1 MSKTLDEFCGSVQA
15 QCYQLCQDWGRETST
30 STPSASRPSTSSNRQ
45 QENSISTTHST
56 PVSTALQEHR
66 QLFAFQPQTSNASR
80 NAVNTGRGKQRKVEK
95 PQWSHT
101 FMCLGKVHDQTVPS
115 SFVEKETLAIA
126 GLGERKIAFPAGKG
140 CRVLVDTIEREF
152 PKLKQGGGFEVL
164 RSDGKSLRVIPP
176 PPGGYAVEY
185 LRGTLNQVKGYI
197 EPLQRN
203 LPEEAVTSE
212 ELVFN

>member
-1 MSKTLDEFCGSVQA
+1 
-15 QCYQLCQDWGRETST
+15 
-30 STPSASRPSTSSNRQ
+30 
-45 QENSISTTHST
+45 
-56 PVSTALQEHR
+56 
-66 QLFAFQPQTSNASR
+66 
-80 NAVNTGRGKQRKVEK
+80 
-95 PQWSHT
+95 
-101 FMCLGKVHDQTVPS
+101 MCLGKVDDQTVPS
-115 SFVEKETLAIA
+115 FVEKGTLAQA

-140 CRVLVDTIEREF
+140 CGVLVDTIEGEF

-185 LRGTLNQVKGYI
+185 LRGTLNQAKGYI
-197 EPLQRN
+197 QPLQRN